1 MDSSKHGMSKSEFEG
16 DQSVIT
22 GTQGA
27 NQSNAQQPTYD
38 YKVSINKIKNVFK
51 LLITECPFLIDD
63 KAFSESYDKPVKEQF
78 TIQIDSIRK
87 SLGIDSMYDVETLV
101 LTFYEF
107 AERQRL
113 DLLNAGGMS
122 HADEHSDDHASN
134 AGAAKKNGNGGKAPV
149 NEERKAALSNSNIND
164 GEKDNIDD
172 ETLVIDNDDI
182 VFVLKEFHR
191 KREEKANNADLV
203 GNPRMKKRSNFE
215 SEEQK
220 KERIKREERIFWEK
234 MTTVLDDKKLST
246 WKALDKALTKYYAL
260 LVDRQN
266 LIEETGLLNQQNEEL
281 KTLLNQ
287 YLQAGVNHEL
297 HVPPTQVIRLDI

>member
-1 MDSSKHGMSKSEFEG
+1 M
-16 DQSVIT
+16 
-22 GTQGA
+22 
-27 NQSNAQQPTYD
+27 
-38 YKVSINKIKNVFK
+38 
-51 LLITECPFLIDD
+51 ITECPFLIDD
-63 KAFSESYDKPVKEQF
+63 KAYAESADKSVKEQF

-87 SLGIDSMYDVETLV
+87 SLGIDNMDDVELLV

-107 AERQRL
+107 AEKQRL
-113 DLLNAGGMS
+113 EALNSGMS
-122 HADEHSDDHASN
+122 HDDQHSEDHASN
-134 AGAAKKNGNGGKAPV
+134 AGGVSKKGQQPKGSSVVVNDATKGGAVNHQNSGLLGEEPV
-149 NEERKAALSNSNIND
+149 DE
-164 GEKDNIDD
+164 DN
-172 ETLVIDNDDI
+172 LAIDNDDI
-182 VFVLKEFHR
+182 VLVLKDFHK
-191 KREEKANNADLV
+191 KREERMNNAELV

-215 SEEQK
+215 TEEQK
-220 KERIKREERIFWEK
+220 KERVKKEERVFWEK
-234 MTTVLDDKKLST
+234 MTSVLDDKKLST